1 MAESGAQAQ
10 LVMVVWPAMIGF
22 GNPGPIILPPER
34 RGQIFWRPETIDG
47 NATIVGSAKVW
58 VPKGEYTRLEYFRD
72 PEGILCGTAPFPHP
86 FIQPADDWV
95 VVDPIVNND
104 PINVDMGGIAR

>member
-1 MAESGAQAQ
+1 MDSGAVAQ
-10 LVMVVWPAMIGF
+10 LVFVVWPVMIGF
-22 GNPGPIILPPER
+22 GNPGPEILPTER
-34 RGQIFWRPETIDG
+34 RGQIHWRPETING
-47 NATIVGSAKVW
+47 QPTVVGSAKVW

-86 FIQPADDWV
+86 YIQPADDWV

-104 PINVDMGGIAR
+104 PISVDVSGITR

>member
-1 MAESGAQAQ
+1 MESGSQAE
-10 LVMVVWPAMIGF
+10 LVMVVWPSMIGF
-22 GNPGPIILPPER
+22 GNPGPTILPPQQ
-34 RGQIFWRPETIDG
+34 RGQIFWRPDG
-47 NATIVGSAKVW
+47 DTIVGAAKVW

-86 FIQPADDWV
+86 YIQPVDDWV

-104 PINVDMGGIAR
+104 PINVGMSGITR